1 MTRLFKPHHDPWL
14 NRKIVAT
21 RVVFLILAVLFTVLI
36 CMVAA
41 SGEVSTV
48 SSATRRLG
56 SRTPIFWESSPV
68 AFSLYVLFDFLA
80 ALVALFFFY
89 ILVASFIERRHG
101 SKPLFGQ
108 RRYPH

>member
-1 MTRLFKPHHDPWL
+1 MRLFKAHHDPLL
-14 NRKIVAT
+14 NRKLVAT
-21 RVVFLILAVLFTVLI
+21 RVVFLILAAFFTVLI

-56 SRTPIFWESSPV
+56 SRAPVFWESSPV
-68 AFSLYVLFDFLA
+68 LFSVYVLFDFLA
-80 ALVALFFFY
+80 VLVALFFFHG
-89 ILVASFIERRHG
+89 LVASFVEHRHG
-101 SKPLFGQ
+101 RKPWFGR

>member
-1 MTRLFKPHHDPWL
+1 MLRLFKAHHDLRL
-14 NRKIVAT
+14 NRKLVAT
-21 RVVFLILAVLFTVLI
+21 RVVFLLLAVFFAVLI

-56 SRTPIFWESSPV
+56 SRTPLFWESSPV
-68 AFSLYVLFDFLA
+68 AFSLYVFFDFLFV
-80 ALVALFFFY
+80 LVVLFFFY
-89 ILVASFIERRHG
+89 RLVASFIEDRHG
-101 SKPLFGQ
+101 KKPLFGR